1 MKNPLNQRLISTIE
15 ECVPAGQSTASFL
28 ADILS
33 TGKEAVYRRLRGDVL
48 FSFDEVAKIART
60 LNLSLDNIVG
70 ATNTDKVLVEL
81 SIKKSP
87 DPIESFK
94 QMLLNTTRHL
104 ERINMHSNSE
114 SRIAFNILPWSF
126 YLNYDNLARFSLY
139 KWLYQRNINSDTLRF
154 SGFTL
159 PAGVKECN
167 QKYIFAFREIKQSC
181 VILDWSVFLAF
192 IKDIDYFVKLD
203 LITRPDLSLIQEE
216 LLALLNEIESLTISG
231 RYSNGNAISIYLSN
245 IEFETPYAHLE
256 SDSYEFCH
264 IRIFSINGINSENS
278 EICREQKYWIET
290 LKRYSTLITQSGEIQ
305 RTEYFKTQREHIKK
319 MSNVLS

>member
-1 MKNPLNQRLISTIE
+1 MKNPLNKRLISAIE
-15 ECVPAGQSTASFL
+15 ECIPEEQSTASFL
-28 ADILS
+28 ADILA

-48 FSFDEVAKIART
+48 FSFDEVAKISRT

-81 SIKKSP
+81 SIKKST
-87 DPIESFK
+87 DPIEGFQ
-94 QMLLNTTRHL
+94 QMLLNTTRRL
-104 ERINMHSNSE
+104 ERLNTHPNSK
-114 SRIAFNILPWSF
+114 SSIAFNILPWNF
-126 YLNYDNLARFSLY
+126 YLSYDNLARFSLY
-139 KWLYQRNINSDTLRF
+139 KWLYQSSINSETLRF
-154 SGFTL
+154 SDFIL
-159 PAGVKECN
+159 PAGIKECN
-167 QKYIFAFREIKQSC
+167 QKFVFAFQEIKQSC

-203 LITRPDLSLIQEE
+203 LITRPDLLLIQKE

-231 RYSNGNAISIYLSN
+231 HYNNGNTISIYLSN

-278 EICREQKYWIET
+278 EICRDQKGWIET

-305 RTEYFKTQREHIKK
+305 RAAYFKIQREHIRKL
-319 MSNVLS
+319 SNVLS

>member
-1 MKNPLNQRLISTIE
+1 MKNSLNKRLISAIE
-15 ECVPAGQSTASFL
+15 VCVPEGQSTASFL

-87 DPIESFK
+87 DPIESFR
-94 QMLLNTTRHL
+94 QMLLNTIHRL
-104 ERINMHSNSE
+104 ERINSHSNSE

-126 YLNYDNLARFSLY
+126 YLNYDSLARFSLY
-139 KWLYQRNINSDTLRF
+139 KWIYQRNINSDTLHF
-154 SGFTL
+154 SDFTL
-159 PAGVKECN
+159 PSGIKECN
-167 QKYIFAFREIKQSC
+167 QKYVFAFREIKHSY

-192 IKDIDYFVKLD
+192 VKDIDYFVKLG
-203 LITRPDLSLIQEE
+203 LISRPDLLLIQGE
-216 LLALLNEIESLTISG
+216 LLALLSEIEGFAIAG
-231 RYSNGNAISIYLSN
+231 RYSNGNDISIYLSN
-245 IEFETPYAHLE
+245 IEFETPYAHLK
-256 SDSYEFCH
+256 SDNYEFCH
-264 IRIFSINGINSENS
+264 IRIFSINGINSENR
-278 EICREQKYWIET
+278 EICLEQKRWIET

-305 RTEYFKTQREHIKK
+305 RAEYFKTQREHIKR
-319 MSNVLS
+319 MSSILS